1 MYIIVFVDRISVGNY
16 MEAITFFQRSLGSK
30 PSQISVL
37 TKKSG
42 IIREYAAI
50 DNEA

>member
-1 MYIIVFVDRISVGNY
+1 
-16 MEAITFFQRSLGSK
+16 MEAIGFFQRSLGSK

-42 IIREYAAI
+42 IIREYAGVDI
-50 DNEA
+50 EA